1 MDNGLHLNMFD
12 KIYKWAVKSQS
23 RDGFDFSTYPVQ
35 KLDTVLS
42 KLRKEVSVPNG
53 YKQFVPRLIKWLPD
67 NKITQVYVQSFTDAL
82 YSLLSKKSLMI
93 EENLSFPVITTP
105 LSGVQN
111 PAINDDSIISEL
123 HHGDGGPI
131 CGLRFANRVLMKFW
145 YPSSSTWTA
154 LALTITEDSAS
165 LHST

>member
-1 MDNGLHLNMFD
+1 MELLIENGLHLNMFD

-35 KLDTVLS
+35 KRDTFLS

-82 YSLLSKKSLMI
+82 YSLLSKK
-93 EENLSFPVITTP
+93 F
-105 LSGVQN
+105 
-111 PAINDDSIISEL
+111 DD
-123 HHGDGGPI
+123 
-131 CGLRFANRVLMKFW
+131 
-145 YPSSSTWTA
+145 
-154 LALTITEDSAS
+154 
-165 LHST
+165 